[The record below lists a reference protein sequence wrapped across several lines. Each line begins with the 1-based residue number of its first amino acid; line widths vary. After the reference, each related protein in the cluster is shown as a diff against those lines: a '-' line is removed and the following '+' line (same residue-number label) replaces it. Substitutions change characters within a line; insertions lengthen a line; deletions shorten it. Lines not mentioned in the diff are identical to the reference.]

1 LVNSVACSALPTF
14 VSAEVR
20 EGVSLSLLLQ
30 VMLSRLSRRT
40 CHGGLLSTEART
52 LARVAADDTITLT
65 EGVLCRVAFLNT
77 MLLPPPFIFLASIVA
92 IMSTYNSLLYQL
104 GGFAELGGVMSP
116 RHGR

>member
-1 LVNSVACSALPTF
+1 VACSALPAF

-20 EGVSLSLLLQ
+20 EGVNLSLLLQ
-30 VMLSRLSRRT
+30 VMSSLLSRRT

-65 EGVLCRVAFLNT
+65 EGVLCRVALLNAT
-77 MLLPPPFIFLASIVA
+77 LLPAAFIFLASIAA
-92 IMSTYNSLLYQL
+92 IMSTYNSLFYQL
-104 GGFAELGGVMSP
+104 GGFAGLGGVMSP